1 MTRHMPPWL
10 IAVLVLLA
18 LAGWIASGYLAR
30 GGAEPAAASS
40 PPAENAPAAMRVQV
54 SEQQARTIT
63 RWLVLQGQSY
73 PDRRVSVRAETG
85 GRIAAPPLAKG
96 RPVAAGASIARI
108 AMNDRRARLAE
119 ARARVEQREAEA
131 AAARRLADRGY
142 QSSTERQAAEA
153 ALAAARAE
161 LASIREEIA
170 NTDVR
175 APFDGILESVAVEE
189 GDYLAVGGE
198 VAEVVD
204 LDPLRVTVF
213 VAQQD
218 IARVSEGTPARVR
231 FATGAERGGQ
241 VDYVAA
247 TADEE
252 TRTFRVEVA
261 VPNGAGDIPAGVS
274 ATVRLPADRVSAHF
288 VSPAVL
294 TLGDDGALGVKTVG
308 RGDRVVFHP
317 VSVVR
322 AERDGVWIS
331 GLPERSRVITVGQG
345 FVRAGEPVTPVDAAD
360 SPLQPVAPMPAIPT
374 PETG

>member
-1 MTRHMPPWL
+1 MRPWL
-10 IAVLVLLA
+10 IAVLVLVA

-40 PPAENAPAAMRVQV
+40 PAENAPAAMRVQV

-63 RWLVLQGQSY
+63 RWLVLQGQSR

-85 GRIAAPPLAKG
+85 GRVAEPPLTKG

-108 AMNDRRARLAE
+108 AMNDRQARLAE
-119 ARARVEQREAEA
+119 ARALVSQREAEA
-131 AAARRLADRGY
+131 AAARRLADSGY
-142 QSSTERQAAEA
+142 QSTTQRQAAEA
-153 ALAAARAE
+153 ALESARAE

-175 APFDGILESVAVEE
+175 APFDGILESVTVEE
-189 GDYLAVGGE
+189 GDYLTAGGE

-204 LDPLRVTVF
+204 LDPLRVTVY

-218 IARVSEGTPARVR
+218 IARVTVGTPARVR
-231 FATGAERGGQ
+231 FATGVEREGQ

-261 VPNGAGDIPAGVS
+261 VPNGGGDVPAGVS

-294 TLGDDGALGVKTVG
+294 TLGDDGALGAKTVDDEG
-308 RGDRVVFHP
+308 RVAFHP

-331 GLPERSRVITVGQG
+331 GLPERARVITVGQG

-360 SPLQPVAPMPAIPT
+360 SPLKPDGRVPAPAAPL